1 MAAFHHDPLEFG
13 HHDHDHDPL
22 AAYLPMDAYPVP
34 HPTWR
39 RGEARVEARVPVA
52 AACPAT
58 ALSLRQRWHLHPL
71 QASRFAISLVFLPV
85 WMFEERPRTSLG
97 VQRAWL
103 AAPQFQP
110 RLPMAETPRP
120 WPCSARQEA
129 VCPARTVAIC
139 VRRPQ
144 QHPSAERVAWGAGD
158 AKRRPREAAPF
169 WPAARAHRQVLR
181 LHRWPWPLPQQG
193 VAPIR
198 SRRHHHWRPARPTA
212 TGLGMERWEARRMC
226 RGVRR
231 VSQLL
236 GLREAH
242 HAAASGCLDCLALIH
257 RVSRH
262 RWASAAWADET
273 KAEACGH
280 AKDRAAGEEHR
291 HRWTLHRWVL
301 HRQAWHRR
309 RASVAGPGETREG
322 AFGHAKDRA
331 AGEEHRQGREA
342 GDAPRQNQALRL
354 EEAADAE
361 EARHLHAWEA
371 MKPSNRR
378 WDLT

>member
-1 MAAFHHDPLEFG
+1 
-13 HHDHDHDPL
+13 
-22 AAYLPMDAYPVP
+22 
-34 HPTWR
+34 
-39 RGEARVEARVPVA
+39 
-52 AACPAT
+52 
-58 ALSLRQRWHLHPL
+58 
-71 QASRFAISLVFLPV
+71 
-85 WMFEERPRTSLG
+85 
-97 VQRAWL
+97 
-103 AAPQFQP
+103 
-110 RLPMAETPRP
+110 
-120 WPCSARQEA
+120 
-129 VCPARTVAIC
+129 
-139 VRRPQ
+139 
-144 QHPSAERVAWGAGD
+144 
-158 AKRRPREAAPF
+158 
-169 WPAARAHRQVLR
+169 
-181 LHRWPWPLPQQG
+181 
-193 VAPIR
+193 
-198 SRRHHHWRPARPTA
+198 
-212 TGLGMERWEARRMC
+212 MC

-291 HRWTLHRWVL
+291 
-301 HRQAWHRR
+301 
-309 RASVAGPGETREG
+309 
-322 AFGHAKDRA
+322 
-331 AGEEHRQGREA
+331 QGREA